1 MRLEQIVENM
11 AISLKVV
18 DETTEIQR
26 ESRSGSG
33 AYIPCVG
40 TMWEDDFTREAVLSW
55 ALRAP
60 SDFQNFTE
68 KWFEVPYPVGRGK
81 CDLVLSGAG
90 FTPEFGLAGYEWAI
104 ENKYVRFIG
113 DNGKNNDYGVS
124 KVVSRY

>member
-11 AISLKVV
+11 AVSLKVV
-18 DETTEIQR
+18 DEMTEIQR

-60 SDFQNFTE
+60 SDFRILLKNGRS
-68 KWFEVPYPVGRGK
+68 PYPAK
-81 CDLVLSGAG
+81 EASATLSFPALDLHQN
-90 FTPEFGLAGYEWAI
+90 LAL
-104 ENKYVRFIG
+104 R
-113 DNGKNNDYGVS
+113 
-124 KVVSRY
+124 